1 LKKPKVVT
9 ISYSSLTSINRKVY
23 GALAEYC
30 DICLI
35 IPSYDTI
42 GGVIKTA
49 EPAAAGDPP
58 LIFLPLISNNPRSQY
73 FKGIW
78 KVLKT
83 NKPDFIYLENDPI
96 SVLCFICCLYRLFYG
111 AKILC
116 QTNENLS
123 LSLKGIFSKGGFRAK
138 SMLIL
143 KRITCFF
150 IRPFVDQVF
159 TINYDG
165 KKIFEHLKFK
175 RVSWIP
181 LGYDPGYFHRDESA
195 RLKIRMEL
203 KLASPTIGYFGRIV
217 PQKGLLLLLK
227 ALIELQQFPWKILID
242 DFSVYTTPYT
252 EEIKTFIKQ
261 HELTDK
267 VVFFQSTHEEI
278 SEFMNACDLVVV
290 PSITEG
296 TFKEQYGRV
305 VQEAIACGC
314 LTITSDS
321 GFLPNF
327 FRESIFLFRENSVEA
342 IREKIAFF
350 LTLCQDEKERLQ
362 RDSMDFIKEYFS
374 INAQAKVIDNAFRQ
388 IQ

>member
-1 LKKPKVVT
+1 M
-9 ISYSSLTSINRKVY
+9 
-23 GALAEYC
+23 AEWS

-35 IPSYDTI
+35 IPSFATF
-42 GGVIKTA
+42 GGVVKPA
-49 EPAAAGDPP
+49 EPPAAGDPP
-58 LIFLPLISNNPRSQY
+58 MILLPLIRNNPRSQY

-78 KVLKT
+78 SVLKT

-96 SVLCFICCLYRLFYG
+96 SVLCFICCLYRWVYG
-111 AKILC
+111 TKILC

-123 LSLKGIFSKGGFRAK
+123 LSLKDIFSKGDLRAK
-138 SMLIL
+138 TMLIL
-143 KRITCFF
+143 KRIACLF

-165 KKIFEHLKFK
+165 KMIFESLKFK

-181 LGYDPGYFHRDESA
+181 LGFDPGYFHRDESA
-195 RLKIRMEL
+195 RLKIRTEL
-203 KLASPTIGYFGRIV
+203 KLASATIGYFGRIV

-227 ALIELQQFPWKILID
+227 ALIELQQFPWKLLID
-242 DFSVYTTPYT
+242 DFSVYTTPYI
-252 EEIKTFIKQ
+252 EEIKAFIKKY
-261 HELTDK
+261 EIVDK
-267 VVFFQSTHEEI
+267 VVFFHSTHEEI
-278 SEFMNACDLVVV
+278 SDYMNACDLVVV

-327 FRESIFLFRENSVEA
+327 FRDSVFLFKENSVEA
-342 IREKIAFF
+342 IREKITFF
-350 LTLCQDEKERLQ
+350 LTMCQEEKERLRQ
-362 RDSMDFIKEYFS
+362 DSMNFIGEYFS
-374 INAQAKVIDNAFRQ
+374 INAQAKVIDHAFRQ
-388 IQ
+388 IQKIRW